1 MQNLIDQFSSV
12 CYLSCVSLDL
22 IGAIYSYYQKTVVN
36 AFVAVV
42 PSLFSA
48 NFGRLGVYFVVGDA
62 ALTPCLEALS
72 LEIILIM
79 SCFS

>member
-1 MQNLIDQFSSV
+1 MIDQFSSV

-22 IGAIYSYYQKTVVN
+22 IGAIYSFHQKTVV
-36 AFVAVV
+36 VAVV
-42 PSLFSA
+42 PSLYSA